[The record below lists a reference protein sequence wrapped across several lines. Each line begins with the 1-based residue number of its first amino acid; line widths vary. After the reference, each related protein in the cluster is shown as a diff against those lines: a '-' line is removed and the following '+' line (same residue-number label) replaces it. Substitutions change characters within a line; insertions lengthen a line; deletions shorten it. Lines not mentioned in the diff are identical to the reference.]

1 MDSEKERDERTTAIF
16 SASRYVPRGARN
28 SGASTPYEKIVGWSI
43 IAGEG
48 EREKENKSDMRK
60 EERQGIQNKVKWIER
75 KMKRGERK
83 EKYTSCNDNIRN
95 VIRKEKYT

>member
-1 MDSEKERDERTTAIF
+1 MLLELTNC
-16 SASRYVPRGARN
+16 SAHRCSRVYCARFTPDRHTGLTN
-28 SGASTPYEKIVGWSI
+28 REARATRARAQPYEKIVSWSI

-75 KMKRGERK
+75 KMEREERK
-83 EKYTSCNDNIRN
+83 EKY
-95 VIRKEKYT
+95 VM